1 MAIVPPKVGAKKPN
15 MAASQFSL
23 PTSIH
28 PSENLFLQVMEST
41 EDV

>member
-23 PTSIH
+23 PISIQ
-28 PSENLFLQVMEST
+28 PRENLFLEVMEST
-41 EDV
+41 DDV